1 MVAMIQKL
9 YCYVD
14 ESGQDTEGELFV
26 ISVLVLGA
34 QRYELEKALEAIEL
48 ESGKRK
54 KKWTNAKHGERE
66 KYLRSVMRLE
76 GLKNVVF
83 YDVLRESKEFFAFT
97 ANVTAS
103 AVRKRAKK
111 GDEVTV
117 YVDGFTKIEIAKF
130 KKILKPLM
138 KARTFVKMIRR
149 DESSSL
155 IRLADALCGL
165 LRDAEEGSLWAQEF
179 VRLLKSRGIMQ

>member
-1 MVAMIQKL
+1 MMVRVQKF
-9 YCYVD
+9 YCYID
-14 ESGQDTEGELFV
+14 ESGQDTAGELFV
-26 ISVLVLGA
+26 VSVLVLGA
-34 QRYELEKALEAIEL
+34 QRYELEKALEVIEL

-76 GLKNVVF
+76 GLKNAVF
-83 YDVLRESKEFFAFT
+83 YDVLRESKEFFVFT
-97 ANVTAS
+97 ANVAAS
-103 AVRKRAKK
+103 AVRKRTKK

-130 KKILKPLM
+130 KKILKPSM
-138 KARTFVKMIRR
+138 KTRTFVKMIRR

-155 IRLADALCGL
+155 IRLVDALCGL
-165 LRDAEEGSLWAQEF
+165 LRDAEEGSVWAQEF
-179 VRLLKSRGIMQ
+179 VQLLNNRGITQ

>member
-1 MVAMIQKL
+1 MTIKKKF

-14 ESGQDTEGELFV
+14 ESGQDTAGELFV
-26 ISVLVLGA
+26 VSVLVLGA

-54 KKWTNAKHGERE
+54 KKWTNTKHKERE
-66 KYLRSVMRLE
+66 RYLRSVMRLE
-76 GLKNVVF
+76 GLKNAVF
-83 YDVLRESKEFFAFT
+83 YDVLRGSKEFFAFT
-97 ANVTAS
+97 ANTTAF

-130 KKILKPLM
+130 KKILKPSM

-149 DESSSL
+149 DESSLL

-165 LRDAEEGSLWAQEF
+165 LRDAQEGSLWAQEF
-179 VRLLKSRGIMQ
+179 VQLLKNRKITE